1 MLVYLAQSTCSLHSC
16 AQILNGFE
24 CKTCR
29 CTFLLCTYQPAFSLQ
44 AGTSTSGR
52 QLIEQQLDTWQ
63 SETWEGETY
72 AHHIDQDRLL
82 IYQIL
87 AGQVQQ
93 VIPQLDLDWRRA
105 LGLHFW

>member
-1 MLVYLAQSTCSLHSC
+1 M
-16 AQILNGFE
+16 
-24 CKTCR
+24 
-29 CTFLLCTYQPAFSLQ
+29 LCTYQLALCFQ
-44 AGTSTSGR
+44 AGASTSGR
-52 QLIEQQLDTWQ
+52 QLIAQQLNTWQ

-82 IYQIL
+82 IYRIL

>member
-1 MLVYLAQSTCSLHSC
+1 MLS
-16 AQILNGFE
+16 F
-24 CKTCR
+24 
-29 CTFLLCTYQPAFSLQ
+29 Q
-44 AGTSTSGR
+44 AGASTSGR

-72 AHHIDQDRLL
+72 AHHIDPDRLL

-93 VIPQLDLDWRRA
+93 VIPKLDLDWRRA